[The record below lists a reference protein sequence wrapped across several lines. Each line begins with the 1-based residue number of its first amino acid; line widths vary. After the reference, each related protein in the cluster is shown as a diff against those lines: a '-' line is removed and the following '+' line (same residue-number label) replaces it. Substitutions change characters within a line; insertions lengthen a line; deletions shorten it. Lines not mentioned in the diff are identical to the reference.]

1 MDRVGVDLEQFVTD
15 PYASGIQR
23 VLQYLAGEWPTE
35 DIPAEF
41 VIPCGAEY
49 LLLTPSQ
56 AAELVGLAFV
66 HTEEDSVRRRVD
78 RRVGELARSA
88 PHIQPAMVPARFSSW
103 LVPEVSYLPSVL
115 TRLRLLGESM
125 PTAMV
130 GYDALP
136 MTESYNYRFPPGV
149 ARWVSTYFRSLATVS
164 SVVCISDHSREEIVT
179 RLRRSDNLLT
189 TVASPGGDHV
199 PLQTASRRAINQE
212 SRPVTFLR
220 LGTLEA
226 RKMPLEILEAFRLS
240 RESGVDARLV
250 YVGNPSV
257 SDRDMTRALDSAAN
271 GGWGVEWVRG
281 ASDGQVVELLQEADL
296 FLSVGAEGYGI
307 PVLEAIRQGVPV
319 LYGGI
324 QPAAELMEGDG
335 ATCIGE
341 PSVPNLSAAFSH
353 YANIGKLEGLRNSVD
368 GVRVPRWSDFA
379 MQVAHACVG

>member
-1 MDRVGVDLEQFVTD
+1 
-15 PYASGIQR
+15 
-23 VLQYLAGEWPTE
+23 
-35 DIPAEF
+35 
-41 VIPCGAEY
+41 
-49 LLLTPSQ
+49 
-56 AAELVGLAFV
+56 
-66 HTEEDSVRRRVD
+66 
-78 RRVGELARSA
+78 
-88 PHIQPAMVPARFSSW
+88 
-103 LVPEVSYLPSVL
+103 
-115 TRLRLLGESM
+115 
-125 PTAMV
+125 
-130 GYDALP
+130 
-136 MTESYNYRFPPGV
+136 
-149 ARWVSTYFRSLATVS
+149 
-164 SVVCISDHSREEIVT
+164 
-179 RLRRSDNLLT
+179 
-189 TVASPGGDHV
+189 
-199 PLQTASRRAINQE
+199 
-212 SRPVTFLR
+212 
-220 LGTLEA
+220 
-226 RKMPLEILEAFRLS
+226 MPLEILEAFRLS